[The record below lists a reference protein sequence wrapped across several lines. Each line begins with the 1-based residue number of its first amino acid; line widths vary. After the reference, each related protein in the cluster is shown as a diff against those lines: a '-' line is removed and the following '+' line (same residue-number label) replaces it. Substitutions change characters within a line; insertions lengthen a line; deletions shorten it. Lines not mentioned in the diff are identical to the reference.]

1 MPEFTEIVRPGWR
14 GWFPNQSPLGA
25 MPDTLLTGSNC
36 VPTGPGK
43 LTSFQGM
50 GASSIIAGATM
61 FPVKD
66 TIGSIGTGAIVYDR
80 GDTYWWNGSGTA
92 TVGTASLGAATISLQ
107 LRIGTGAPTYTAGL
121 TRPTLAANALA
132 TDGAGNMTGLWSV
145 KVAYK
150 RSATGAVSNASEKSN
165 TVSCSSN
172 KLKLTVAAPGA
183 GSGVD
188 RCLIFASP
196 RGFPES
202 GPWLFLCEETITSET
217 VPTVLPST
225 VFGPFDNGQWADGD
239 RSSYLAPLENFAPPT
254 GTHCLALG
262 SIMCVLGCYGGAGIA
277 FSFPAKPESFSP
289 DRVTFLP
296 GPVIGLAVRPSDGL
310 AYVWGNNYV
319 AALVVVPGGYVIP
332 RLMWS
337 STGLGYSNSACLV
350 ESELWAYTNEPVRTR
365 TDGDPDTTFGLPV
378 RDYMRANWTGEVAVG
393 YSEEWNAVVYAHGTE
408 MIAYYRALDAWSTPL
423 TGLVSVGGVGVR
435 AMANAGNILYVA
447 DGNGTVKT
455 WGRGGGTTGTGVT
468 SFMQPNPGRNV
479 TINAV
484 EATAS
489 GGVTFALR
497 TNLDTATNQ
506 GSQVIAGT
514 GDQHSSY
521 MYPNVINTRSYAL
534 AYTIPPGA
542 AVYQTTVTGVP
553 EGARI

>member
-1 MPEFTEIVRPGWR
+1 MAEFTEIVRPGWR

-43 LTSFQGM
+43 LTSFHGV
-50 GASSIIAGATM
+50 GASSFIAGATM

-80 GDTYWWNGSGTA
+80 GDTYWWIGSGTA
-92 TVGTASLGAATISLQ
+92 TAGTATLGAATPSLQ

-121 TRPTLAANALA
+121 SRPTLTATALA
-132 TDGAGNMTGLWSV
+132 TDGAGNMTGLFSV

-165 TVSCSSN
+165 TVSCSGN
-172 KLKLTVAAPGA
+172 KLKLTVPAPGS

-188 RCLIFASP
+188 RCLIFAAP
-196 RGFPES
+196 RGFPET
-202 GPWLFLCEETITSET
+202 GPWLFLSEETITSET
-217 VPTVLPST
+217 IPTVITTL
-225 VFGPFDNGQWADGD
+225 GPYDNGQWADGD

-262 SIMCVLGCYGGAGIA
+262 SIMCVLGCYGGAGVA

-319 AALVVVPGGYVIP
+319 AALVVVPGGWVIP

-393 YSEEWNAVVYAHGTE
+393 YSEEFNAVVYAHGNE

-423 TGLVSVGGVGVR
+423 TGLAGGIRG
-435 AMANAGNILYVA
+435 MANASNVLYVA
-447 DGNGTVKT
+447 DGGSTVKAF
-455 WGRGGGTTGTGVT
+455 GHGSGTTGTGVT
-468 SFMQPNPGRNV
+468 CFMQPNPGRNV
-479 TINAV
+479 TLNAV
-484 EATAS
+484 ETVAS
-489 GGVTFALR
+489 GGVTFGLR
-497 TNLDTATNQ
+497 ANLDTTTNE
-506 GSQVIAGT
+506 GSQVIAGV
-514 GDQHSSY
+514 GDQHSAY
-521 MYPNVINTRSYAL
+521 MYPNVINVRSFAM
-534 AYTIPPGA
+534 AYTIPA
-542 AVYQTTVTGVP
+542 NCAVYQTTVTGVP